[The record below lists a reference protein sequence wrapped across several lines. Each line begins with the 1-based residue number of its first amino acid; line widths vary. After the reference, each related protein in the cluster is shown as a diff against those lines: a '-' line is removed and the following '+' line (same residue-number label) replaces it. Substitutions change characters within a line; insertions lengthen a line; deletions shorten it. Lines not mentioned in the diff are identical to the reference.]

1 MEMTPVAVTLGN
13 PNSLSPMACEALWV
27 RLGLDKIV
35 GPMDKAFSGEY
46 SDREIFSKIANAVKI
61 DYNLSDAGLTGKYA
75 TVRTNVNKYL
85 ELGRKYNNA
94 ITPEK
99 LNGTLMSLEEGFQGK
114 KNELSSSSRS

>member
-1 MEMTPVAVTLGN
+1 MEMTPIAVTLGN

-27 RLGLDKIV
+27 RLGLDKVV

-46 SDREIFSKIANAVKI
+46 SDREIFEKIANAVKLE
-61 DYNLSDAGLTGKYA
+61 YNLSDAGLTGKFA
-75 TVRTNVNKYL
+75 SVRTSANKFL

-99 LNGTLMSLEEGFQGK
+99 LNGVLVALEEGYTGK
-114 KNELSSSSRS
+114 KNELSSNSR